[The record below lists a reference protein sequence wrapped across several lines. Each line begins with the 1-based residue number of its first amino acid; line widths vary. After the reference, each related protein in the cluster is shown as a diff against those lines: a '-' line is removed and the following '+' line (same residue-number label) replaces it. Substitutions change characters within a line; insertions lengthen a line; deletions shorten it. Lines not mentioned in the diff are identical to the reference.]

1 MAVYAIGD
9 IQGCYDELRRLLD
22 QIDFEPLE
30 DRLWFVG
37 DLVNRGPDSLAVLRF
52 VRGLGDRAVCVL
64 GNHDLHLLALAA
76 GNPKHA
82 GTHTLS
88 NVLSAPDRDELLDW
102 LRHRP
107 LLHHDAALD
116 FTMVHAGLPPQWD
129 IATARDCAAEVEQVL
144 RSSDHGGYF
153 LQMYGNKPARWD
165 PTLHGMDR
173 WRFTTNCLTR
183 LRYCDQD
190 GRLCLK
196 EKGPPGSQAR
206 GRVPW
211 FQHPARR
218 SAGHR
223 IVFGHWSTL
232 SYSACDNTWGI
243 DTGCLW
249 GGGLTLLRLDGPA
262 PSRLTLPCRQWQSPS
277 RATGGR

>member
-9 IQGCYDELRRLLD
+9 IQGCYEELRRLLD
-22 QIDFEPLE
+22 QIDFNPLE

-52 VRGLGDRAVCVL
+52 VRRLGDRAICVL

-82 GTHTLS
+82 GTHTLGD
-88 NVLSAPDRDELLDW
+88 VLSAPDRDELLDW

-107 LLHHDAALD
+107 LLHHDAALG

-144 RSSDHGGYF
+144 RSPDRGGYF

-165 PTLHGMDR
+165 PALSGMDR

-190 GRLCLK
+190 GGLCLK

-218 SAGHR
+218 SAAHR

-232 SYSACDNTWGI
+232 GYSASDNTWGI

-249 GGGLTLLRLDGPA
+249 GGGLTLLRLDGPV
-262 PSRLTLPCRQWQSPS
+262 PTRITRPCQRWQSPA
-277 RATGGR
+277 RTVG